1 MSQTKCVVR
10 VYIIDAF
17 NLSSRDNGGDSDP
30 YLIVKLGNKT
40 FNDRSNYQEDEPNP
54 KFHKFY
60 EFEAVFP
67 GCAPLVINVMD
78 YDEIFGD
85 DSVGT
90 TSIDL
95 EDRYFSPEWQSIKN
109 KPIEHRNLYH
119 PSSSISQGTLRL
131 WVEIHSLAVPLN
143 EIPIWQITPK
153 PPEEFEVRLCIFNTL
168 DVIAADVEGTSDVYC
183 RAFFDSKEEAKET
196 DCHYRCSNGKA
207 SFNYRLLFKLMHPRK
222 DYNLSIQL
230 YDRDFFKAND
240 IIGDAMINIYDAV
253 IDASLCQRQV
263 AISKTYYN
271 QYLKDTKYF
280 KDVNIKFEDE
290 NTFWMPVKGRTK
302 DGKIVEQG
310 KVRIQIDILPK
321 DM

>member
-253 IDASLCQRQV
+253 IDASLC
-263 AISKTYYN
+263 
-271 QYLKDTKYF
+271 
-280 KDVNIKFEDE
+280 
-290 NTFWMPVKGRTK
+290 
-302 DGKIVEQG
+302 
-310 KVRIQIDILPK
+310 
-321 DM
+321 